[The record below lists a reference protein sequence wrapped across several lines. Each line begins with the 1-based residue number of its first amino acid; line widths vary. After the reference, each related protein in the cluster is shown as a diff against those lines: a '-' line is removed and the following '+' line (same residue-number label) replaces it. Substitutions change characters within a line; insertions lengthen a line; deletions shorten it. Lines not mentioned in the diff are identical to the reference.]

1 MKRKEIQMKRL
12 LALIIAVLMIATIC
26 VGCGGGQ
33 QSDTSATGGS
43 AAGNGDPFYGE
54 DNITLKV
61 WAPDAAVKL
70 TQKMCDD
77 FIAQYSDKKITI
89 EVVAQ
94 GESDAATQLLNDPE
108 AAADVFGFACDQLN
122 KLNDA
127 GVIFP
132 VYDEY
137 LESVNSRNSKESLA
151 AGTLDGKLLAFPET
165 GDNGY
170 YLVYDKRYVTD
181 EDAKTL
187 EGVMEACKKAN
198 MKFVMD
204 AGNGFYSCMFPFTG
218 GLEITGLSAEGVQ
231 QFNDYDEA
239 KIVDTLEAFAK
250 LFHDYA
256 GTFESAEVS
265 KVSSGMAEN
274 PPTVAA
280 GIDGSWNAVTV
291 KNVLGENYG
300 AAKLPTIKVNGTDEQ
315 IISMHGFKLIG
326 INAYSKFP
334 ATSQLLANYLTDE
347 ACQQKRAEELSW
359 GPSNAKAAESDAV
372 KNNVAIVAILNQAQ
386 FSIPQVNIASTFWDP
401 MANLGNNLF
410 KKDAKYDKD
419 TLKALFQKTITN
431 IKDE

>member
-1 MKRKEIQMKRL
+1 MKRIIAL
-12 LALIIAVLMIATIC
+12 LVAVLMLATIF
-26 VGCGGGQ
+26 VGCGGSNNGGNTSGSQ
-33 QSDTSATGGS
+33 AASGASGAVSD
-43 AAGNGDPFYGE
+43 DPFYGE

-61 WAPDAAVKL
+61 WAPDAAVTL
-70 TQKMCDD
+70 TKTMCDD
-77 FIAQYSDKKITI
+77 FIASYPDKSISI

-132 VYDEY
+132 VYPDY
-137 LESVNSRNSKESLA
+137 QASVTADNSKESIA
-151 AGTLDGKLLAFPET
+151 AATLDGTLLAFPET

-170 YLVYDKRYVTD
+170 YLVYDKSLVTD

-187 EGVMEACKKAN
+187 EGVFEACRKAGK
-198 MKFVMD
+198 KFVMD

-218 GLEITGLSAEGVQ
+218 GLEITGLSEEGVQ
-231 QFNDYDEA
+231 QFNEYDEA
-239 KIVDTLEAFAK
+239 KIVDTLEAFAT
-250 LFHDYA
+250 LFHEYSDI
-256 GTFESAEVS
+256 FESAEVS

-274 PPTVAA
+274 PSTVAA
-280 GIDGSWNAVTV
+280 GIDGSWNATTV
-291 KNVLGENYG
+291 KNVLGDNYG

-326 INAYSKFP
+326 VNAYSKFP
-334 ATSQLLANYLTDE
+334 ATSQLLANYLAGE
-347 ACQQKRAEELSW
+347 ECQLKRAEELSW
-359 GPSNAKAAESDAV
+359 GPSNTKAATSDAV
-372 KNNVAIVAILNQAQ
+372 TGNVAIVAILEQSA

-410 KKDAKYDKD
+410 KEDAKYDKD
-419 TLKALFQKTITN
+419 TLKTLFEKTITN